1 MAVTAQDLDRTI
13 TIERLTE
20 TGRDAFNAPVYQWAA
35 VRKERAKR
43 RDASDGEKQGAG
55 QVSSHLMTRFTV
67 RSNLATRDLKPTDRL
82 QHDGAQW
89 NILGIKQADEGRN
102 RFIEITAVRDA
113 D

>member
-1 MAVTAQDLDRTI
+1 MPVTAQDLDRTI

-43 RDASDGEKQGAG
+43 RDVSDGEKQGAG
-55 QVSSHLMTRFTV
+55 QVSSRVMARFII
-67 RSNLATRDLKPTDRL
+67 RSNVATRAMKPTDRI
-82 QHDGAQW
+82 QHEGGQW

-102 RFIEITAVRDA
+102 RFIEISAVRNA